1 MSGRIMILKVVFGA
15 LGWLIGV
22 AIVGIYADLSG
33 QGRMPALGNLLGLA
47 LGYGGWRLAAAIKSR

>member
-1 MSGRIMILKVVFGA
+1 MILKVVFGA